1 MFAQFPHVQASLN
14 LCSTSPLK
22 YSGRGMLTEVKS
34 VHLNKLI
41 LLPQLRSQLLLLLV
55 NGWTLPRQLLTAK
68 EREKINIH
76 IFLLKSQPTVQN
88 EKKMKK
94 KKVIQRII
102 YIQSHH
108 THNTHHTIRCQNTKL
123 LTEIYKFVSAPI

>member
-1 MFAQFPHVQASLN
+1 MFTQFPHVQASLN

-68 EREKINIH
+68 EREKINMH

-94 KKVIQRII
+94 KK
-102 YIQSHH
+102 SNSKDHL
-108 THNTHHTIRCQNTKL
+108 HTITPYTQHTPYHQMPKYQTSDRNLQIC
-123 LTEIYKFVSAPI
+123 